1 MNRFHWHHSLTP
13 LSHQDHIDRL
23 KKLMIN
29 TFMFLLFFRKN
40 KPSQRGKEW
49 NSSLQVSHFSPIMLA
64 LQLHFPSL
72 SHFSVNDPSTLQ
84 TQARFLK
91 WVLNLVQCTTV
102 SNMFE
107 ITYYHMGVSLGKV
120 HFESQFHFLQNTF
133 CFWFW

>member
-1 MNRFHWHHSLTP
+1 MFGLILKTHQDSPDVENILAYTPDIGLPRSCLCMNRFHWHHSLTP
-13 LSHQDHIDRL
+13 LSHQDYIDRL

-72 SHFSVNDPSTLQ
+72 LHCSVNDPSTLQ
-84 TQARFLK
+84 TQARFFK
-91 WVLNLVQCTTV
+91 WAL
-102 SNMFE
+102 
-107 ITYYHMGVSLGKV
+107 
-120 HFESQFHFLQNTF
+120 
-133 CFWFW
+133 